1 MINICSKKPK
11 IYKTKKY
18 HWREKS
24 AFQLYLETPMPPVP
38 ATKDT
43 IRKRT
48 NKEIKGISQ
57 HYKATSLDIR
67 KMFNKSILQSQ
78 ICTGYVSGKMAL
90 KQDFVSLKTRSYAN
104 SFLRL

>member
-1 MINICSKKPK
+1 MRHKLNCYHRRGMFLRLKRGLV
-11 IYKTKKY
+11 YKTKKY

-48 NKEIKGISQ
+48 NKEIKGINQ
-57 HYKATSLDIR
+57 HYKATSLDSR
-67 KMFNKSILQSQ
+67 KMFI
-78 ICTGYVSGKMAL
+78 
-90 KQDFVSLKTRSYAN
+90 
-104 SFLRL
+104 